1 MQRLNYHHLHY
12 FWTVVRE
19 GSISRASEKLHL
31 TQPTI
36 SAQIAQFEAAVG
48 QKLFER
54 VGRGLA
60 LTDTGRGVFEYAEE
74 IFALG
79 RELTQFINGRGMGR
93 GSRLTV
99 GIAEALPKLMV
110 TRLLEPAMRGPEPI
124 HLSCH
129 EDKSER
135 LLTDLSVHALDMVLS
150 DVPATPHS
158 GAGFFNHLLVKSEVS
173 VFGTADLVRRYGAHI
188 PESLNGAPV
197 LLPSSNQALRR
208 VLDQWFDS
216 EGIWPDV
223 RAEIADSALLKTFG
237 SEGAGLFLAPSLV
250 SDAICRQYG
259 VENAGTLR
267 GVHERFY
274 LITAQRKIQH
284 PTIMAILEQFR
295 LSPGELDAEPA
306 EAEPETGANRE
317 DAGKGAG

>member
-1 MQRLNYHHLHY
+1 MQRLNYHHLLY
-12 FWTVVRE
+12 FWTVARE
-19 GSISRASEKLHL
+19 GSISRASEKLNL

-36 SAQIAQFEAAVG
+36 SAQIGQFEAAVG

-79 RELTQFINGRGMGR
+79 RELTQFLNGRNVGRGM
-93 GSRLTV
+93 RLSV

-110 TRLLEPAMRGPEPI
+110 TRLLEPALQGPEPI
-124 HLSCH
+124 HLTCH

-135 LLTDLSVHALDMVLS
+135 LIADLSVHALDMVLS

-158 GAGFFNHLLVKSEVS
+158 GAGFFNQLLVKSEVS
-173 VFGTADLVRRYGAHI
+173 VFGTSELLQRYGADM
-188 PESLNGAPV
+188 PQSLNGAPV

-208 VLDQWFDS
+208 VLDQWFES
-216 EGIWPDV
+216 EGVWPDV

-237 SEGAGLFLAPSLV
+237 SSGAGLFVAPSLV
-250 SDAICRQYG
+250 SEAICRQYG
-259 VENAGTLR
+259 VERAGTLA
-267 GVHERFY
+267 GVYERFY

-284 PTIMAILEQFR
+284 PSIVAILEQFKR
-295 LSPGELDAEPA
+295 TSGGSPDDSDSS
-306 EAEPETGANRE
+306 RVII
-317 DAGKGAG
+317 

>member
-79 RELTQFINGRGMGR
+79 RELTQFLNGRGMGR

-110 TRLLEPAMRGPEPI
+110 TRLLEPAMRGPDPI

-150 DVPATPHS
+150 DVPIPGQASSIICWSRAKSAYSARLIWCGAT
-158 GAGFFNHLLVKSEVS
+158 A
-173 VFGTADLVRRYGAHI
+173 R
-188 PESLNGAPV
+188 
-197 LLPSSNQALRR
+197 
-208 VLDQWFDS
+208 
-216 EGIWPDV
+216 
-223 RAEIADSALLKTFG
+223 
-237 SEGAGLFLAPSLV
+237 
-250 SDAICRQYG
+250 
-259 VENAGTLR
+259 
-267 GVHERFY
+267 
-274 LITAQRKIQH
+274 
-284 PTIMAILEQFR
+284 
-295 LSPGELDAEPA
+295 
-306 EAEPETGANRE
+306 
-317 DAGKGAG
+317 

>member
-1 MQRLNYHHLHY
+1 MQRFNYNHLHY
-12 FWTVVRE
+12 FWIVAKE
-19 GSISRASEKLHL
+19 GSVSRASEKLHV
-31 TQPTI
+31 TQPTV
-36 SAQIAQFEAAVG
+36 STQIAQFEAAVG

-54 VGRGLA
+54 VGRGLS

-79 RELTQFINGRGMGR
+79 RELTQFLNGRSVGR
-93 GSRLTV
+93 GSRLSV

-110 TRLLEPAMRGPEPI
+110 TRLLEPALRGPEPI
-124 HLSCH
+124 HLTCH

-135 LLTDLSVHALDMVLS
+135 LLVDLSVHALDMVLS

-158 GAGFFNHLLVKSEVS
+158 GVGFFNHLLVESEVS
-173 VFGTADLVRRYGAHI
+173 VFGTPELVQRYGAI
-188 PESLNGAPV
+188 MPQSLNGAPV
-197 LLPSSNQALRR
+197 LLPSANQSLRR

-237 SEGAGLFLAPSLV
+237 SQGAGLFLAPSLV
-250 SDAICRQYG
+250 SEAICRQYG
-259 VENAGTLR
+259 VENAGTLP

-284 PTIMAILEQFR
+284 PTIVAILAQSRRF
-295 LSPGELDAEPA
+295 PVTGAA
-306 EAEPETGANRE
+306 EATSNHGG
-317 DAGKGAG
+317 DY

>member
-1 MQRLNYHHLHY
+1 MQRLNYHHLLY
-12 FWTVVRE
+12 FWTVARE

-36 SAQIAQFEAAVG
+36 SAQIGQFESAVG

-54 VGRGLA
+54 VGRGLS

-79 RELTQFINGRGMGR
+79 RELTQFLNGRSVGR
-93 GSRLTV
+93 GSRLSV

-110 TRLLEPAMRGPEPI
+110 TRLLEPALQGPEPI
-124 HLSCH
+124 HLMCH

-135 LLTDLSVHALDMVLS
+135 LMSDLSVHALDMVLS

-158 GAGFFNHLLVKSEVS
+158 GAGFFNQLLVKSEVS
-173 VFGTADLVRRYGAHI
+173 VFGTADLLQRYGAHM
-188 PESLNGAPV
+188 PQSLNGAPV

-208 VLDQWFDS
+208 VLDQWFES

-237 SEGAGLFLAPSLV
+237 SRGAGLFVAPSVV
-250 SDAICRQYG
+250 SEAICRQYG
-259 VENAGTLR
+259 VEEAGTLA

-284 PTIMAILEQFR
+284 PSIVAILEQFKR
-295 LSPGELDAEPA
+295 KTNDPVHGFEDC
-306 EAEPETGANRE
+306 PESNM
-317 DAGKGAG
+317 